1 MAVIPAFGGSGD
13 QEDDGLSMASGK
25 KNKTLS
31 EIQLKQKRIGGIAQ
45 AEEHLPNHFHS
56 CTVLHY
62 A

>member
-31 EIQLKQKRIGGIAQ
+31 EIQLKQKIPKKPGVW
-45 AEEHLPNHFHS
+45 LK
-56 CTVLHY
+56 
-62 A
+62 